1 MLRDEQLE
9 GSSPLVTTA
18 EVSLFSQSIFV
29 PMLREELL
37 EMSCLIVTASQ
48 VSFSS

>member
-9 GSSPLVTTA
+9 GSSPLVTAA
-18 EVSLFSQSIFV
+18 EVSFFSQSPFFT
-29 PMLREELL
+29 MLREEQL
-37 EMSCLIVTASQ
+37 ERSFLIVTGSQ